1 MKSAVTVWRKQ
12 KKDKLA
18 LGKKGK
24 IITWTTI
31 NVAPPKFASMTPYS
45 VVLVELENNEKV
57 YGQLVDFEEKDLQ
70 IGTEVISILRRA
82 GDVGKEQI
90 IEYSVKFKP
99 IH

>member
-1 MKSAVTVWRKQ
+1 MKSAVSIWRKQ

-18 LGKKGK
+18 LGKKGH

-31 NVAPPKFASMTPYS
+31 NVAPPKFASFTPYS
-45 VVLVELENNEKV
+45 VVLVELDNKEKV

-70 IGTEVISILRRA
+70 IGTQVVSILRRA
-82 GDVGKEQI
+82 GKVGKEDI

-99 IH
+99 L